1 MIEKNARYQASNVA
15 IQLDIVE
22 VVAGGVHLSWV
33 QLSCVLHVEDCL
45 EVTFSQDLIQETV
58 LPFA

>member
-22 VVAGGVHLSWV
+22 VVAGSVHLSWV

-45 EVTFSQDLIQETV
+45 EVTFSQHLIQTTDI
-58 LPFA
+58 PFA